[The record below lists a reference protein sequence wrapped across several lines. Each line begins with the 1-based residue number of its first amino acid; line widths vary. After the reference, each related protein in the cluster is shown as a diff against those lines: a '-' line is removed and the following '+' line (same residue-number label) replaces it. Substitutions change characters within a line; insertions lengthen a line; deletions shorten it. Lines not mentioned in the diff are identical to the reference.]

1 MRQFSL
7 AKNGCRYCLR
17 GMVHFE
23 VEHQGQ
29 RYERYKACTCEAG
42 DRVAKHM
49 LTMAKLKGMNLSE
62 YDVRAQV
69 GEPEPQPF

>member
-1 MRQFSL
+1 MQQFSL
-7 AKNGCRYCLR
+7 AKNGCQYCLR

-23 VEHQGQ
+23 VEKNGV

-49 LTMAKLKGMNLSE
+49 LTMAARQGLHLSE

-69 GEPEPQPF
+69 GEPTTAPY